1 MPIKPTLP
9 GMFRK
14 GFLNRT
20 PWVNGG
26 LAVHEKGMS
35 GTKTGMKGQMCVG
48 MGGNWNGGMLGDEI
62 KSGRR

>member
-1 MPIKPTLP
+1 M
-9 GMFRK
+9 
-14 GFLNRT
+14 
-20 PWVNGG
+20 NGG